1 MTRPAATRRKRHAI
15 FLVDD
20 EPALGGTIKAYLTEH
35 AMEVVPVHDS
45 IVALGVLEAR
55 PAIDLLMTEIAADDG
70 TPRSV
75 ALMVRRLVRGVG
87 FVFMTG
93 RPQLLG
99 AARELGDNASVKPV
113 DLADLPQEIRHRLTE

>member
-1 MTRPAATRRKRHAI
+1 VTRSAATRRKRHAI

-20 EPALGGTIKAYLTEH
+20 EPALGETIEAYLTES

-55 PAIDLLMTEIAADDG
+55 PAIDLLKTEIAMGDG
-70 TPRSV
+70 MSRSV
-75 ALMVRRLVRGVG
+75 ALMVRRLVQGVG

-99 AARELGDNASVKPV
+99 AAGEMRDKLFQPV

>member
-1 MTRPAATRRKRHAI
+1 VSGSAATRRKRHAI

-20 EPALGGTIKAYLTEH
+20 EPALGDTIKAYLTES
-35 AMEVVPVHDS
+35 AMEVVPIHDS
-45 IVALGVLEAR
+45 IVALGVLEAK
-55 PAIDLLMTEIAADDG
+55 PVLDLLMTEIAADNG

-75 ALMVRRLVRGVG
+75 ALMVRRLVQGVG

-99 AARELGDNASVKPV
+99 AAGELRDKASVKPV

>member
-20 EPALGGTIKAYLTEH
+20 EPALGETIKAYLTES
-35 AMEVVPVHDS
+35 AMEVVPIHDS

-55 PAIDLLMTEIAADDG
+55 PAIDLLVTEIATNDG
-70 TPRSV
+70 MPRSV
-75 ALMVRRLVRGVG
+75 ALMVRRLVLGVG

-99 AARELGDNASVKPV
+99 TTGEMRDKAFVKPV
-113 DLADLPQEIRHRLTE
+113 DLANLPQEIRHRLTE

>member
-1 MTRPAATRRKRHAI
+1 VTKSAATRRKRHAI

-20 EPALGGTIKAYLTEH
+20 EPALGETIEAHLTES

-55 PAIDLLMTEIAADDG
+55 PAIGLLMTKVATENG
-70 TPRSV
+70 TSRCV
-75 ALMVRRLVRGVG
+75 ALMVQRLVQGVG

-99 AARELGDNASVKPV
+99 APGEIRDKASVTPV